1 MAGFVSLKINEA
13 SIATAVAGINLRSKT
28 AGLRVLKKV
37 AQHTMAQS
45 KVEVPKDTETLMGTA
60 YIEQPKVTGSELSI
74 TIGYGGAKDK
84 MNPVSLQMASEY
96 AMVVHETPP
105 DEAKHPRGKWKY
117 LEEPMRASKAEFELV
132 TGAELRTEFP
142 GGG

>member
-28 AGLRVLKKV
+28 AGLRALKKV

-45 KVEVPKDTETLMGTA
+45 KVEVPKDTETLMSTA

-84 MNPVSLQMASEY
+84 VNPVSGQMASEY
-96 AMVVHETPP
+96 AMVVHESP
-105 DEAKHPRGKWKY
+105 EWKHPRGKWKY
-117 LEEPMRASKAEFELV
+117 LEDPMRASKAEFEQI
-132 TGAELRTEFP
+132 TGAELRIEFP